1 MERTTPPLA
10 PTDTQKH
17 NAAAEAAKRN
27 AAEAAVAEIADGMLV
42 GLGTGSTAAFAI
54 TALGRRVAQ
63 GLRVTAVATSL
74 ETARLAEAAGIAVRD
89 MAAID
94 RIDLD
99 IDGVDEIDPGFAA
112 IKGAGGAMLREKV
125 IAAAATR
132 VIAIADASKAVA
144 QLGARPIPVEVLPLA
159 QGYVARALRDLGA
172 EPRLRTGHA
181 GPWITDQGNVIIDAQ
196 FAAIADPAVLA
207 ARIAA
212 IPGAL
217 GHGLFVTEIDALYL
231 GTAEGVVHRQ
241 RGTNPG

>member
-10 PTDTQKH
+10 PVEPQK
-17 NAAAEAAKRN
+17 RI

-42 GLGTGSTAAFAI
+42 GLGTGSTAAYAI
-54 TALGRRVAQ
+54 AALGRRVAE

-74 ETARLAEAAGIAVRD
+74 ETARLAEAAGIAVRE
-89 MAAID
+89 MAGIA

-99 IDGVDEIDPGFAA
+99 IDGVDEIDPAFRA

-125 IAAAATR
+125 IAAAADRT
-132 VIAIADASKAVA
+132 IAIADASKAVT
-144 QLGARPIPVEVLPLA
+144 QLGARPVPVEVLPLA
-159 QGYVARALRDLGA
+159 QSYVMRALGDLGA
-172 EPRLRTGHA
+172 VPTLRPARDRA
-181 GPWITDQGNVIIDAQ
+181 GPWVTDQGNVIIDAQ
-196 FAAIADPAVLA
+196 FAVIADAAALA
-207 ARIAA
+207 AQMAA

-231 GTAEGVVHRQ
+231 GTADGLVHRQ